1 MIGLPC
7 GAFYS
12 CSGGAFLDLVR
23 EPRASITSYAVK
35 IPVTDRCGREL
46 FWISRF
52 TQREGR
58 LIGRID
64 NTLRIVRN
72 VKERELISFKPSDVV
87 DWLYRENG
95 RIIANFTACAIVKH
109 TPKEDVEEFKRH
121 YGLTCEP

>member
-1 MIGLPC
+1 LFRGR
-7 GAFYS
+7 FS
-12 CSGGAFLDLVR
+12 R
-23 EPRASITSYAVK
+23 PRSRAARVDYQLCRQIL
-35 IPVTDRCGREL
+35 VTDRCGREL

-109 TPKEDVEEFKRH
+109 TPKEDAEEFKRH